1 MKKSSF
7 QRTIL
12 NVSLSFLLIL
22 ISVFPGFPQ
31 NFTSGVVYRLTAR
44 HNGQVLDV
52 LNAGRDN
59 QADVF
64 IHPWTGGAHQ
74 QWKFENLG
82 DGSYRL
88 IAMHS
93 GKVLDVNFNT
103 ANQANVVQHDWHG
116 GDNQRW
122 IFEPVGDGY
131 YKVIAKFSRKVLDVN
146 LSDKPGNVVQHE
158 WHRGDNQRWKVEI
171 VSSGMEIPVGIQAGS
186 QYRLIAK
193 HNGQVLDVLG
203 AGLDNQADVF
213 VHAWE
218 KKTNQIWRVDAL
230 GDGSFK
236 LTVKHSGKV
245 LDVNNSM
252 ANQANVV
259 QHEWH
264 GGDNQRW
271 IFEPLGDGYYK
282 VIAKFSG
289 KVLDVNLSDKPGNVV
304 QHQWH
309 GGDNQRWKLE
319 IVDGMTVTVP
329 VNTGSGAVDLTG
341 SWQDDRGGRYQIRQE
356 DGRIWWYVEKI
367 PELSGVFRGTLSGS
381 TISGDWVDLPGAQRR
396 EKGSLTLR
404 VVSKDRLEKISS
416 SGPFNASVL
425 TRR

>member
-22 ISVFPGFPQ
+22 ISVFPGFSQ
-31 NFTSGVVYRLTAR
+31 NFTSGFVYRLTAR

-158 WHRGDNQRWKVEI
+158 WH
-171 VSSGMEIPVGIQAGS
+171 
-186 QYRLIAK
+186 
-193 HNGQVLDVLG
+193 
-203 AGLDNQADVF
+203 
-213 VHAWE
+213 
-218 KKTNQIWRVDAL
+218 
-230 GDGSFK
+230 
-236 LTVKHSGKV
+236 
-245 LDVNNSM
+245 
-252 ANQANVV
+252 
-259 QHEWH
+259 
-264 GGDNQRW
+264 
-271 IFEPLGDGYYK
+271 
-282 VIAKFSG
+282 
-289 KVLDVNLSDKPGNVV
+289 
-304 QHQWH
+304 

-356 DGRIWWYVEKI
+356 EGRIWWYVEKI